1 MCVNKSWQTPSVS
14 SLSKRGR
21 SVFMGKDLDMEN
33 FLAIEK
39 VIGREIIDS
48 RGNPTVE
55 AEVYLLDGTVG
66 RGAAPSGAST
76 GEFEALE
83 LRDGDKSRFGGK
95 GVTKAVENINTV
107 ISDALTGVDASDIY
121 AVDVAM
127 IAADGTKDKSN
138 LGANAIL
145 AVSIASARA
154 AANAL
159 EIPLY
164 RFLGGVNGNRLPVP
178 MMNILNG
185 GAHAANTVDVQEF
198 MIMPVG
204 APSFKEA
211 LRWCAE
217 VFHALAALLKSKGL
231 ATSVGDEGGFA
242 PDLASDEE
250 AIQYI
255 LDAVKDAGYEPGKDF
270 MIAMDAASSEWK
282 GERKGEYVLPKAGTK
297 FTSEELIE
305 HWKKLVDKYPIISI
319 EDALDEEDWEGWQKL
334 TAELGDKVQL
344 VGDDLFVTNT
354 ERLSKGIE
362 LGCGN
367 SILIKLNQIGSVSE
381 TLEAIKMAHKA
392 GYTAISSHRSG
403 ETEDTTIADLAVA
416 LNTCQ
421 IKTGAP
427 SRSERVAKYNQLLR
441 IEEELGA
448 SAVYPGKAAFNVKNR

>member
-1 MCVNKSWQTPSVS
+1 MNY
-14 SLSKRGR
+14 L
-21 SVFMGKDLDMEN
+21 E
-33 FLAIEK
+33 IEK
-39 VIGREIIDS
+39 VVGREILDS

-55 AEVYLLDGTVG
+55 AEITLADGTVA
-66 RGAAPSGAST
+66 RGTAPSGAST

-83 LRDGDKSRFGGK
+83 LRDGDKARYLGK

-107 ISDALTGVDASDIY
+107 IAETIAGMDASDIY
-121 AVDVAM
+121 AVDQAM
-127 IAADGTKDKSN
+127 IRADGTKDKSK

-145 AVSIASARA
+145 AVSIAAARA
-154 AANAL
+154 AAQSL
-159 EIPLY
+159 ELPLY
-164 RFLGGVNGNRLPVP
+164 RFLGGVSGNRLPVP

-204 APSFKEA
+204 AESFKEA

-250 AIQYI
+250 AIRYI
-255 LDAVKDAGYEPGKDF
+255 LEAIQSAGYEPGRDF

-282 GERKGEYVLPKAGTK
+282 GTAKGEYILPKAGTR

-305 HWKKLVDKYPIISI
+305 HWKQLVDKYPIISI

-334 TAELGDKVQL
+334 TKELGDRVQL

-354 ERLSKGIE
+354 ERLQKGIE
-362 LGCGN
+362 SGCGN
-367 SILIKLNQIGSVSE
+367 CILIKLNQICSVSE

-392 GYTAISSHRSG
+392 GYTAVSSHRSG

-441 IEEELGA
+441 IEEELGE
-448 SAVYPGKAAFNVKNR
+448 SAVYPGIQAFNIRR

>member
-1 MCVNKSWQTPSVS
+1 MNY
-14 SLSKRGR
+14 L
-21 SVFMGKDLDMEN
+21 E
-33 FLAIEK
+33 IEK

-55 AEVYLLDGTVG
+55 AEVHLEDGTVA

-83 LRDGDKSRFGGK
+83 LRDGDKSKFGGK
-95 GVTKAVENINTV
+95 GVSRAVENINTTINSALV
-107 ISDALTGVDASDIY
+107 GMDAGDTY
-121 AVDVAM
+121 AIDQAM
-127 IAADGTKDKSN
+127 IQADGTKDKSN

-145 AVSIASARA
+145 AVSIACARA
-154 AANAL
+154 AADAL

-178 MMNILNG
+178 MMNIVNG
-185 GAHAANTVDVQEF
+185 GCHALSPGLDVQEF

-204 APSFKEA
+204 APSFKECI
-211 LRWCAE
+211 RWCTE
-217 VFHALAALLKSKGL
+217 VFHALAGILKDRGL

-242 PDLASDEE
+242 PALKSDEE
-250 AIQYI
+250 AIETI
-255 LDAVKDAGYEPGKDF
+255 LEAVKKAGYEPGKDF
-270 MIAMDAASSEWK
+270 KIAMDAASSEWK
-282 GERKGEYVLPKAGTK
+282 TGTIGEYKLPKAGTVY
-297 FTSEELIE
+297 TSEQLID
-305 HWKKLVDKYPIISI
+305 HWKKLVEKYPIISI
-319 EDALDEEDWEGWQKL
+319 EDALDEEDWEGWKKL

-354 ERLSKGIE
+354 ERLAKGIK

-441 IEEELGA
+441 IEEELGT
-448 SAVYPGKAAFNVKNR
+448 SAVYPGNDAFNVK

>member
-1 MCVNKSWQTPSVS
+1 
-14 SLSKRGR
+14 
-21 SVFMGKDLDMEN
+21 MEN

-107 ISDALTGVDASDIY
+107 INDALKGVDASDIY
-121 AVDVAM
+121 AVDAAM

-145 AVSIASARA
+145 AVSIASACA

-159 EIPLY
+159 AIPLY
-164 RFLGGVNGNRLPVP
+164 RFLGGVNGNKLPVP

-282 GERKGEYVLPKAGTK
+282 GEKKGEYVLPKAGTK

-441 IEEELGA
+441 IEEELGT
-448 SAVYPGKAAFNVKNR
+448 SAVYPGKAAFNVKK

>member
-1 MCVNKSWQTPSVS
+1 MNKSWQTPSVS

-121 AVDVAM
+121 AVDAAM

-282 GERKGEYVLPKAGTK
+282 GEKKGEYVLPKAGTK

-334 TAELGDKVQL
+334 TTELGDKVQL

>member
-1 MCVNKSWQTPSVS
+1 MNY
-14 SLSKRGR
+14 L
-21 SVFMGKDLDMEN
+21 E
-33 FLAIEK
+33 IEK
-39 VIGREIIDS
+39 VIGREILDS

-55 AEVYLLDGTVG
+55 AEVYLIDGTVG
-66 RGAAPSGAST
+66 RGTAPSGAST

-83 LRDGDKSRFGGK
+83 LRDGDKSRYLGK
-95 GVTKAVENINTV
+95 GVTKAVENINTIINEV
-107 ISDALTGVDASDIY
+107 LADMDASDIY
-121 AVDVAM
+121 AVDKAM
-127 IAADGTKDKSN
+127 IDADGTKDKSN

-145 AVSIASARA
+145 AVSIAACRA
-154 AANAL
+154 AAAS
-159 EIPLY
+159 LY
-164 RFLGGVNGNRLPVP
+164 RFLGGISGNRLPVP

-185 GAHAANTVDVQEF
+185 GAHATNTVDTQEF
-198 MIMPVG
+198 MIMPVC
-204 APSFKEA
+204 APTFKEA

-217 VFHALAALLKSKGL
+217 VFHNLAKILKAKGL

-242 PDLASDEE
+242 PNLSSDDETIE
-250 AIQYI
+250 TI
-255 LDAVKDAGYEPGKDF
+255 LEAVKAAGYEPGKDF

-282 GERKGEYVLPKAGTK
+282 SEKGKGFYHQPKSGRD
-297 FTSEELIE
+297 FTSDELIR
-305 HWKKLVDKYPIISI
+305 HWADLVEKYPIISI

-334 TAELGDKVQL
+334 TAKLGGKVQL

-354 ERLSKGIE
+354 ERLSKGIS

-367 SILIKLNQIGSVSE
+367 SILIKLNQIGSVYE
-381 TLEAIKMAHKA
+381 TLEAIKMAHNA

-403 ETEDTTIADLAVA
+403 ETADTTIADLAVA

-448 SAVYPGKAAFNVKNR
+448 SAVYPGMDAFHVSR

>member
-1 MCVNKSWQTPSVS
+1 MECLNHKKYRWVIGKGQNEKE
-14 SLSKRGR
+14 SLEMSY
-21 SVFMGKDLDMEN
+21 LQ
-33 FLAIEK
+33 IEK
-39 VIGREIIDS
+39 IVGREILDS

-55 AEVYLLDGTVG
+55 AEVTLADGTVG
-66 RGAAPSGAST
+66 RGMAPSGAST

-83 LRDGDKSRFGGK
+83 LRDGNKERYLGK
-95 GVTKAVENINTV
+95 GVINAVENINNI
-107 ISDALTGVDASDIY
+107 ISQTIKGMDASDIY
-121 AVDVAM
+121 AIDKAM
-127 IAADGTKDKSN
+127 IEADGTKDKSK

-145 AVSIASARA
+145 AVSIATARA
-154 AANAL
+154 AATAL
-159 EIPLY
+159 DLPLY
-164 RFLGGVNGNRLPVP
+164 RFLGGVSGNRLPVP

-204 APSFKEA
+204 APDFKEG

-217 VFHALAALLKSKGL
+217 VFHALAALLKEKGL

-250 AIQYI
+250 AIEYI
-255 LDAVKDAGYEPGKDF
+255 LTAVKKAGYEPEKDF

-282 GERKGEYVLPKAGTK
+282 GTKKGEYILPKAGTK
-297 FTSEELIE
+297 FTTSELIE
-305 HWKKLVDKYPIISI
+305 HWKKIVEKYPIISI
-319 EDALDEEDWEGWQKL
+319 EDALDEEDWEGWELL
-334 TAELGDKVQL
+334 TKELGDKVQL

-354 ERLSKGIE
+354 ERLKKGIRQ
-362 LGCGN
+362 GCGN

-427 SRSERVAKYNQLLR
+427 SRTERVAKYNQLLR
-441 IEEELGA
+441 IEEELGDGG
-448 SAVYPGKAAFNVKNR
+448 VYPGINAFNVKRK

>member
-1 MCVNKSWQTPSVS
+1 MNY
-14 SLSKRGR
+14 L
-21 SVFMGKDLDMEN
+21 E
-33 FLAIEK
+33 IEK
-39 VIGREIIDS
+39 VTGREILDS

-55 AEVYLLDGTVG
+55 AEVTLVDGTVG
-66 RGAAPSGAST
+66 RASAPSGAST

-83 LRDGDKSRFGGK
+83 LRDGDKNRYLGK
-95 GVTKAVENINTV
+95 GVTKAVANINTV
-107 ISDALTGVDASDIY
+107 IRKALIGMDASDIY
-121 AVDVAM
+121 AVDRAM
-127 IAADGTKDKSN
+127 LEADGTKEKTK

-145 AVSIASARA
+145 AVSIAACRA
-154 AANAL
+154 AAL
-159 EIPLY
+159 SLDIPLY
-164 RFLGGVNGNRLPVP
+164 RFLGGTAGNRLPVP
-178 MMNILNG
+178 MMNIVNG
-185 GAHAANTVDVQEF
+185 GVHAPSSGLDVQEF

-217 VFHALAALLKSKGL
+217 VFHTLAGILKEKGL

-242 PDLASDEE
+242 PALASDEE
-250 AIQYI
+250 AIETI
-255 LDAVKDAGYEPGKDF
+255 LEAVRKAGYQPGKDF
-270 MIAMDAASSEWK
+270 MIAVDAASSEWK
-282 GERKGEYVLPKAGTK
+282 TGKKGEYKLPKAGTIY
-297 FTSEELIE
+297 TADDLIA
-305 HWKKLVDKYPIISI
+305 HWKKLVERFPIISL
-319 EDALDEEDWEGWQKL
+319 EDALDEEDWEGWEKL

-354 ERLSKGIE
+354 IRLAKGIS

-381 TLEAIKMAHKA
+381 TLEAIKMAHEA
-392 GYTAISSHRSG
+392 GYTAIVSHRSG

-441 IEEELGA
+441 IEEELGT
-448 SAVYPGKAAFNVKNR
+448 SAVYPGKAAFNVKK

>member
-1 MCVNKSWQTPSVS
+1 MNY
-14 SLSKRGR
+14 L
-21 SVFMGKDLDMEN
+21 E
-33 FLAIEK
+33 IEK
-39 VIGREIIDS
+39 VIGREIMDS

-55 AEVYLLDGTVG
+55 AEVTLADGTVA
-66 RGAAPSGAST
+66 RGTAPSGAST

-83 LRDGDKSRFGGK
+83 LRDGDKSRYLGK
-95 GVTKAVENINTV
+95 GVMKAVENINT
-107 ISDALTGVDASDIY
+107 IINDAVTGMDASDIY
-121 AVDVAM
+121 AVDKAM
-127 IAADGTKDKSN
+127 MEADGTKDKSK

-145 AVSIASARA
+145 AVSIAAARA
-154 AANAL
+154 AATAL
-159 EIPLY
+159 DMPLY
-164 RFLGGVNGNRLPVP
+164 RFLGGISGNRLPVP

-204 APSFKEA
+204 ASSFKEA

-255 LDAVKDAGYEPGKDF
+255 LEAVKNAGYEPGRDF

-282 GERKGEYVLPKAGTK
+282 GSAKGEYVLPKAGTK
-297 FTSEELIE
+297 FTSAELIA
-305 HWKKLVDKYPIISI
+305 HWKQLVDTYPIISI
-319 EDALDEEDWEGWQKL
+319 EDALDEEDWEGWQQL
-334 TAELGDKVQL
+334 TKELGHKVQL

-354 ERLSKGIE
+354 ERLFKGIE
-362 LGCGN
+362 QGAGN

-392 GYTAISSHRSG
+392 GYTTISSHRSG

-427 SRSERVAKYNQLLR
+427 SRTERVAKYNQLLR
-441 IEEELGA
+441 IEEDLGA
-448 SAVYPGKAAFNVKNR
+448 SAVYPGMQAFNVKR

>member
-1 MCVNKSWQTPSVS
+1 MSY
-14 SLSKRGR
+14 L
-21 SVFMGKDLDMEN
+21 E
-33 FLAIEK
+33 IEK

-55 AEVYLLDGTVG
+55 AEVWLADGTVG

-95 GVTKAVENINTV
+95 GVSKAVENINTV
-107 ISDALTGVDASDIY
+107 INAALVGLDAADTY
-121 AVDVAM
+121 AVDAAM
-127 IAADGTKDKSN
+127 LQADGTKDKSN

-145 AVSIASARA
+145 AVSIAAARA
-154 AANAL
+154 AAASL
-159 EIPLY
+159 DLPLY
-164 RFLGGVNGNRLPVP
+164 RFLGAVSGNKLPVP

-198 MIMPVG
+198 MIMPAG
-204 APSFKEA
+204 APSFREG
-211 LRWCAE
+211 LRWCTE
-217 VFHALAALLKSKGL
+217 VFHALQALLKDKGL

-255 LDAVKDAGYEPGKDF
+255 LAAIEKVGYQPGRDF
-270 MIAMDAASSEWK
+270 VLAMDAASSEWK
-282 GERKGEYVLPKAGTK
+282 GSKKGEYRLPKCGK
-297 FTSEELIE
+297 VFTSEELVA
-305 HWKKLVDKYPIISI
+305 HWKQLVEKYPIYSI
-319 EDALDEEDWEGWQKL
+319 EDGLDEEDWEGWQQMTK
-334 TAELGDKVQL
+334 ELGGKVQL

-354 ERLSKGIE
+354 ERLARGIG

-392 GYTAISSHRSG
+392 GYTAIASHRSG

-441 IEEELGA
+441 IEEDLGA
-448 SAVYPGKAAFNVKNR
+448 AAQYPGFGAFNIKK

>member
-1 MCVNKSWQTPSVS
+1 MNYLEIV
-14 SLSKRGR
+14 
-21 SVFMGKDLDMEN
+21 
-33 FLAIEK
+33 K
-39 VIGREIIDS
+39 VIGREILDS

-55 AEVYLLDGTVG
+55 AEVYLADGTVG
-66 RGAAPSGAST
+66 RGTAPSGAST

-83 LRDGDKSRFGGK
+83 LRDGDKGRYCGK
-95 GVTKAVENINTV
+95 GVTKAVENINTA
-107 ISDALTGVDASDIY
+107 INDAVCGLDASDIY
-121 AVDVAM
+121 AVDKAM
-127 IAADGTKDKSN
+127 IKADGTKDKSK

-145 AVSIASARA
+145 AVSIAAARA
-154 AANAL
+154 ASISL
-159 EIPLY
+159 DIPLY
-164 RFLGGVNGNRLPVP
+164 RFLGGISGNRLPVP

-255 LDAVKDAGYEPGKDF
+255 LEAVKNAGYEPGKDF

-282 GERKGEYVLPKAGTK
+282 GSKKGEYVLPKAGTK
-297 FTSEELIE
+297 FTSAELIE
-305 HWKKLVDKYPIISI
+305 HWKKLVEKYPIISI
-319 EDALDEEDWEGWQKL
+319 EDALDEEDWEGWQLL
-334 TAELGDKVQL
+334 TKELGGKVQL

-354 ERLSKGIE
+354 ERLAKGIS

-381 TLEAIKMAHKA
+381 TLEAIKMAQKA

-403 ETEDTTIADLAVA
+403 ETADTTIADLAVA

-441 IEEELGA
+441 IEEELGEN
-448 SAVYPGKAAFNVKNR
+448 AVYPQMGAFNVTR

>member
-1 MCVNKSWQTPSVS
+1 MNYLEIV
-14 SLSKRGR
+14 
-21 SVFMGKDLDMEN
+21 
-33 FLAIEK
+33 K
-39 VIGREIIDS
+39 VIGREILDS

-55 AEVYLLDGTVG
+55 AEVYLADGTVG
-66 RGAAPSGAST
+66 RGTAPSGAST

-83 LRDGDKSRFGGK
+83 LRDGDKDRYGGK
-95 GVTKAVENINTV
+95 GVTKAVENINTA
-107 ISDALTGVDASDIY
+107 INDAVCGLDASDIY
-121 AVDVAM
+121 AVDKAM
-127 IAADGTKDKSN
+127 IKTDGTKDKSK

-145 AVSIASARA
+145 AVSIAAARA
-154 AANAL
+154 ASISL
-159 EIPLY
+159 DIPLY
-164 RFLGGVNGNRLPVP
+164 RFLGGISGNRLPVP

-255 LDAVKDAGYEPGKDF
+255 LEAVKNAGYEPGKDF

-282 GERKGEYVLPKAGTK
+282 GSKKGEYVLPKAGTK
-297 FTSEELIE
+297 FTSAELIE
-305 HWKKLVDKYPIISI
+305 HWKKLVEKYPIISI
-319 EDALDEEDWEGWQKL
+319 EDALDEEDWEGWQLL
-334 TAELGDKVQL
+334 TKELGGKVQL

-354 ERLSKGIE
+354 ERLAKGIS

-403 ETEDTTIADLAVA
+403 ETADTTIADLAVA

-441 IEEELGA
+441 IEEELGE
-448 SAVYPGKAAFNVKNR
+448 SAVYPQMGAFNVTR

>member
-1 MCVNKSWQTPSVS
+1 MNYLEIV
-14 SLSKRGR
+14 
-21 SVFMGKDLDMEN
+21 
-33 FLAIEK
+33 K
-39 VIGREIIDS
+39 VIGREILDS

-55 AEVYLLDGTVG
+55 AEVYLADGTVG
-66 RGAAPSGAST
+66 RGTAPSGAST

-83 LRDGDKSRFGGK
+83 LRDGDKGRYGGK
-95 GVTKAVENINTV
+95 GVTKAVENINTA
-107 ISDALTGVDASDIY
+107 INDAVCGLDASDIY
-121 AVDVAM
+121 AVDKAM
-127 IAADGTKDKSN
+127 IKADGTKDKSK

-145 AVSIASARA
+145 AVSIAAARA
-154 AANAL
+154 ASISL
-159 EIPLY
+159 DIPLY
-164 RFLGGVNGNRLPVP
+164 RFLGGISGNRLPVP

-255 LDAVKDAGYEPGKDF
+255 LEAVKNAGYEPGKDF

-282 GERKGEYVLPKAGTK
+282 GSKKGEYVLPKAGTK
-297 FTSEELIE
+297 FTSAELIE
-305 HWKKLVDKYPIISI
+305 HWKKLVEKYPIISI
-319 EDALDEEDWEGWQKL
+319 EDALDEEDWEGWQLL
-334 TAELGDKVQL
+334 TKELGGKVQL

-354 ERLSKGIE
+354 ERLAKGIS

-403 ETEDTTIADLAVA
+403 ETADTTIADLAVA

-427 SRSERVAKYNQLLR
+427 SRSERIAKYNQLLR
-441 IEEELGA
+441 IEEELGE
-448 SAVYPGKAAFNVKNR
+448 SAVYPQMGAFNVTR

>member
-1 MCVNKSWQTPSVS
+1 MDYLQ
-14 SLSKRGR
+14 
-21 SVFMGKDLDMEN
+21 
-33 FLAIEK
+33 IEK
-39 VIGREIIDS
+39 VIGREILDS

-55 AEVYLLDGTVG
+55 AEVILVDGTVG
-66 RGAAPSGAST
+66 RGTAPSGAST

-83 LRDGDKSRFGGK
+83 LRDGDKARYLGK

-107 ISDALTGVDASDIY
+107 INDTITGMDVTDIY
-121 AVDVAM
+121 AIDKAM
-127 IAADGTKDKSN
+127 IEADGTKDKSN

-145 AVSIASARA
+145 AVSIAASRA
-154 AANAL
+154 ASIAL
-159 EIPLY
+159 DIPLY
-164 RFLGGVNGNRLPVP
+164 RFLGGVSGNRLPVP

-204 APSFKEA
+204 APSFKEC

-255 LDAVKDAGYEPGKDF
+255 LEAVKNAGYEPGKDF

-282 GERKGEYVLPKAGTK
+282 SEKGKGFYKLPKAGTE

-305 HWKKLVDKYPIISI
+305 HWAALCEKYPIISI
-319 EDALDEEDWEGWQKL
+319 EDGLDEEDWDGWKKL
-334 TAELGDKVQL
+334 TDRLGDKVQL

-362 LGCGN
+362 LGAGN
-367 SILIKLNQIGSVSE
+367 AILIKLNQIGSVSE

-403 ETEDTTIADLAVA
+403 ETADTTIADLAVA

-448 SAVYPGKAAFNVKNR
+448 SVVYPGIKAFNVR

>member
-1 MCVNKSWQTPSVS
+1 MY
-14 SLSKRGR
+14 L
-21 SVFMGKDLDMEN
+21 E
-33 FLAIEK
+33 IEK
-39 VIGREIIDS
+39 VYGREILDS

-55 AEVYLLDGTVG
+55 AEVTLIDGTVG
-66 RGAAPSGAST
+66 RGTAPSGAST

-83 LRDGDKSRFGGK
+83 LRDGDKSRYLGK
-95 GVTKAVENINTV
+95 GTTKAVDNINTKIADV
-107 ISDALTGVDASDIY
+107 LVGMDASDIY
-121 AVDVAM
+121 AVDAAM
-127 IAADGTKDKSN
+127 LTLDGTKDKSN

-145 AVSIASARA
+145 AVSIATARA
-154 AANAL
+154 ASIAL
-159 EIPLY
+159 DIPLY
-164 RFLGGVNGNRLPVP
+164 KFLGGIQGTTLPVP

-185 GAHAANTVDVQEF
+185 GAHADSAVDTQEF

-217 VFHALAALLKSKGL
+217 VFHALRGL
-231 ATSVGDEGGFA
+231 IKDMGDVTAVGDEGGFA
-242 PDLASDEE
+242 PNKLTSDEE
-250 AIQYI
+250 AIEKI
-255 LDAVKDAGYEPGKDF
+255 LEAIRVAGYEPGKDF

-282 GERKGEYVLPKAGTK
+282 SEKGIGYYKQPKSGKEY
-297 FTSEELIE
+297 TSDELIA
-305 HWKKLVDKYPIISI
+305 HWESLVDKYPIISI
-319 EDALDEEDWEGWQKL
+319 EDGLDEEDWEGWKKM
-334 TAELGDKVQL
+334 TAQIGHKVQL

-354 ERLSKGIE
+354 ERLSKGIAM
-362 LGCGN
+362 GAAN

-403 ETEDTTIADLAVA
+403 ETADTTIADLAVA

-448 SAVYPGKAAFNVKNR
+448 AASYPGMKAFNVKK

>member
-1 MCVNKSWQTPSVS
+1 MNYLQ
-14 SLSKRGR
+14 
-21 SVFMGKDLDMEN
+21 
-33 FLAIEK
+33 IEK
-39 VIGREIIDS
+39 VIGREILDS

-55 AEVYLLDGTVG
+55 AEVTLVDGTTA
-66 RGAAPSGAST
+66 RGTAPSGAST

-83 LRDGDKSRFGGK
+83 LRDGDKARYLGK
-95 GVTKAVENINTV
+95 GVTKAVENINT
-107 ISDALTGVDASDIY
+107 IINETITGMDASDLY
-121 AVDVAM
+121 AVDKAM
-127 IAADGTKDKSN
+127 IAADGTKDKSK

-145 AVSIASARA
+145 AVSIATARA
-154 AANAL
+154 AATAL
-159 EIPLY
+159 DIPLY
-164 RFLGGVNGNRLPVP
+164 RFLGGVSGTRLPVP

-185 GAHAANTVDVQEF
+185 GAHATNTVDTQEF

-217 VFHALAALLKSKGL
+217 VFHSLAKILKAKGL

-242 PDLASDEE
+242 PNLSSDDETIE
-250 AIQYI
+250 TI
-255 LDAVKDAGYEPGKDF
+255 LEAVKAAGYEPGKDF

-282 GERKGEYVLPKAGTK
+282 SEKGKGFYHQPKSDRD
-297 FTSEELIE
+297 FTSDELIQ
-305 HWKKLVDKYPIISI
+305 HWADLVEKYPIISI

-334 TAELGDKVQL
+334 TAKLGGKVQL

-354 ERLSKGIE
+354 ERLKKGIE

-381 TLEAIKMAHKA
+381 TLEAIQMAHNA

-403 ETEDTTIADLAVA
+403 ETADTTIADLAVA

-441 IEEELGA
+441 IEEELGD
-448 SAVYPGKAAFNVKNR
+448 SAVYPGMAAFHVKRD